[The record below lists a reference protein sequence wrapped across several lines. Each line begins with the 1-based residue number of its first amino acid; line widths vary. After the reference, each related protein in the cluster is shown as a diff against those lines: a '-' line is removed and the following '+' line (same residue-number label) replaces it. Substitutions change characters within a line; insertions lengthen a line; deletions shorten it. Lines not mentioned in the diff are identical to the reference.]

1 MIDGVVA
8 EKPASDDQSKYINS
22 LEIRLK
28 SSENDVKNQE
38 AEIISLRTKLE
49 KQVYSPAVPRL
60 TQDADS
66 KKGRETGAARADT
79 AEAALA
85 KLQAEVQGLKKQV
98 AEAETRAKTVQ
109 GELDDLLLVLGEME
123 EKAERYKDKI
133 KSLGGEVSEDEGEEE
148 QSCNY
153 HIDSGQVMLKDY
165 LHIRVILNS

>member
-60 TQDADS
+60 T
-66 KKGRETGAARADT
+66 
-79 AEAALA
+79 
-85 KLQAEVQGLKKQV
+85 
-98 AEAETRAKTVQ
+98 
-109 GELDDLLLVLGEME
+109 
-123 EKAERYKDKI
+123 
-133 KSLGGEVSEDEGEEE
+133 
-148 QSCNY
+148 
-153 HIDSGQVMLKDY
+153 
-165 LHIRVILNS
+165 